1 MCLLSDAAVMSVWP
15 TIKPYLTPGKALYFS
30 HGFAI
35 TWNDRTGVVPPKDID
50 VIMVA
55 PKGSG
60 TSLAY
65 HVPRRRGLNSSY
77 AVYQDATGKAF

>member
-1 MCLLSDAAVMSVWP
+1 M
-15 TIKPYLTPGKALYFS
+15 YYS

-35 TWNDRTGVVPPKDID
+35 NWSDRTGVVPPKDID

-60 TSLAY
+60 TSL
-65 HVPRRRGLNSSY
+65 RTMFCEGRGLNCSY
-77 AVYQDATGKAF
+77 AVYQNASGKAEDKTIAFGIGIGA